1 MKTKK
6 IISLILAI
14 AISACIFIM
23 PANAAETEA
32 YEHIEIIIENENIS
46 EETKEK
52 IIAFYT
58 NGGEEKEGI
67 ATYGLT
73 CTLLGHKLETST
85 VAKITHKARTTSPRC
100 LKKTYSYSTCTR
112 CDYEESTLVSSKYIV
127 CCS

>member
-23 PANAAETEA
+23 PANATETESD
-32 YEHIEIIIENENIS
+32 ENIEIIIVNQNIS

-52 IIAFYT
+52 AIVFYI
-58 NGGEEKEGI
+58 NGGEEQEGT

-73 CTLLGHKLETST
+73 CTLLGHKIESST
-85 VAKITHKARTTSPRC
+85 VYKITHKARSTSPRC
-100 LKKTYSYSTCTR
+100 LKKTYNYESCTR
-112 CDYEESTLVSSKYIV
+112 CDYESSTLLTSTYIV
-127 CCS
+127 CC